1 MAVVTGAN
9 SGIGEQVAM
18 ALAAMG
24 ATTVLACRDAERG
37 AAAARRVA
45 AYAASDAV
53 AAVALDLADLDSV
66 RRAAATIA
74 TTWGRVDVL
83 VNNAGAMSTRRQTTA
98 QGFEQTFGVNH
109 LGHFYLTGQL
119 LDVLAASA
127 PARIVNV
134 SSVAHRLA
142 PRGLRWRD
150 LQHRRRYWGITAYG
164 HSKLA
169 NLLFT
174 RGLAARLDPAAVTA
188 NAVHPGPVRTSFGLD
203 GDARGIVG
211 VVNHLIRPFELD
223 AREGADTVIFLAVDP
238 SVAGCTGGYWWRRR
252 QIMPSRAARDDRQVQ
267 RLWSVSEQLLADA
280 GYPYGR

>member
-1 MAVVTGAN
+1 VAVVTGAN
-9 SGIGEQVAM
+9 TGIGEQVAM

-24 ATTVLACRDAERG
+24 ATTVLACRDPAKG

-74 TTWGRVDVL
+74 ATWGRVDVL
-83 VNNAGAMSTRRQTTA
+83 VNNAGAISTRRRTTA

-109 LGHFYLTGQL
+109 LGHFYLTRRL
-119 LDVLAASA
+119 LDLLTASA

-142 PRGLRWRD
+142 VRGLRWHD
-150 LQHRRRYWGITAYG
+150 LQRRHWYWGVTAYG

-174 RGLAARLDPAAVTA
+174 KGLAARLDPAAVTA

-203 GDARGIVG
+203 GDARGVVG
-211 VVNHLIRPFELD
+211 VVNHLIRPFELG
-223 AREGADTVIFLAVDP
+223 AQEGADTVIFLAADP
-238 SVAGCTGGYWWRRR
+238 AVARCTGGYWWHRRLVT
-252 QIMPSRAARDDRQVQ
+252 PSRAARDDRQVQ
-267 RLWSVSEQLLADA
+267 RLWSVSERLLADA
-280 GYPYGR
+280 GYA